1 MSSQS
6 FSQNY
11 HKWGKRHHH
20 HHHNYS
26 MCLLIWEKKV
36 FAVVNACFPVHDY
49 DDGGWFL
56 TDKDSGKFRINP
68 CSLVGGWQSFSWSAD
83 PTSLWTDKDFGWGWF
98 RGFLLFPPLAFF
110 LVALGII
117 VCDCCSVSMRV
128 LFCFLFYQ
136 FSVIFTDFRSSC
148 AVPRP
153 EDGRSAV
160 VSRPDNARW
169 DMDSADSAWRHQPP
183 QYRGMCMDKVL
194 WLG

>member
-6 FSQNY
+6 FSQNS

-83 PTSLWTDKDFGWGWF
+83 PTSLWTGKDFGWGWF

-117 VCDCCSVSMRV
+117 VCDCCSISMRV
-128 LFCFLFYQ
+128 LFLLSFLSVQCNFYWFQ
-136 FSVIFTDFRSSC
+136 KQLCCAQTWRRKERCGFQTWQCQMGHGFCRFCLASPTSSI
-148 AVPRP
+148 
-153 EDGRSAV
+153 
-160 VSRPDNARW
+160 
-169 DMDSADSAWRHQPP
+169 
-183 QYRGMCMDKVL
+183 
-194 WLG
+194 